1 MGVGLV
7 TGAGSLTLGRQLG
20 YIACHAAHVALVAR
34 MWTVDMVGQGLGTG
48 GLAGRHVVVTGGTGA
63 LGTAVVEA
71 FVKAGAVC
79 HVPVHH
85 AVAASV
91 PQRPSQRASRAS
103 DEGSGAGGVQYVPGV
118 ELTDEAQVTSFFA
131 GMPNE
136 LWASVHLAGGFAMG
150 GITETSLGDLRSQ
163 IDMNVVTAFLCCR
176 EAVRRFRLRPG
187 GGGGRI
193 VNVASRAALQ
203 PGGQRAAYSLSK
215 AAVVSL
221 TCSLAEELKREG
233 ILVNAVAPGI
243 LDSAVNRGAMPGTD
257 PGDMVTPATVA
268 DVIVW
273 LASPANTIASG
284 AVVPVYGNS

>member
-1 MGVGLV
+1 M
-7 TGAGSLTLGRQLG
+7 A
-20 YIACHAAHVALVAR
+20 
-34 MWTVDMVGQGLGTG
+34 
-48 GLAGRHVVVTGGTGA
+48 GLAERHVVITGGAGA
-63 LGTAVVEA
+63 LGTAVVQA
-71 FVKAGAVC
+71 FIRAGAFC
-79 HVPVHH
+79 HVPVRG
-85 AVAASV
+85 AQSPATSDAGAA
-91 PQRPSQRASRAS
+91 
-103 DEGSGAGGVQYVPGV
+103 GSGRGSVEYVTGVD
-118 ELTDEAQVTSFFA
+118 LTNESAVTSFYA
-131 GMPNE
+131 GLPNE

-163 IDMNVVTAFLCCR
+163 FDMNVITAFLCCR
-176 EAVRRFRLRPG
+176 EAVRRFRLRPR

-221 TCSLAEELKREG
+221 TASLAEELKREG

-243 LDSAVNRGAMPGTD
+243 IDTAMNRAAMPELDAAG
-257 PGDMVTPATVA
+257 MVAPSTIA

-273 LASPANTIASG
+273 LASAENTVASG

>member
-1 MGVGLV
+1 
-7 TGAGSLTLGRQLG
+7 
-20 YIACHAAHVALVAR
+20 
-34 MWTVDMVGQGLGTG
+34 MWTVEMVRQGLGTG

-71 FVKAGAVC
+71 FVKAGAIC

-85 AVAASV
+85 AVTASV
-91 PQRPSQRASRAS
+91 PQRPSAQ
-103 DEGSGAGGVQYVPGV
+103 GSGAGGVHYVPGV

-193 VNVASRAALQ
+193 LNVASRAALQ
-203 PGGQRAAYSLSK
+203 PGGHRAAYSLSK

-273 LASPANTIASG
+273 LASPANTIVSG